1 MVNPIN
7 VPMSEQ
13 SPILVPSLKVIPA
26 PTLLESDMK
35 SEEKCEDTG
44 NPLHCTTL
52 LSMILKRFVMHSSAL
67 CNAVR
72 YGVERRDVLRA
83 ESVPAQLL
91 DISYSDSA
99 EVTTLHC

>member
-26 PTLLESDMK
+26 STPLESDLK

-67 CNAVR
+67 YNAVR
-72 YGVERRDVLRA
+72 YGVDRRDVLLA
-83 ESVPAQLL
+83 ESIPEQ
-91 DISYSDSA
+91 
-99 EVTTLHC
+99 